1 MKILGIITEYNPFHN
16 GHLYHLF
23 KAKEITRAD
32 YVVAVMSGNFLQRGE
47 PAIINKWV
55 RTKMALNA
63 GVDLIIELP
72 FVFSTQDANGFAFGA
87 VKLLDSLKIID
98 YLCFGCETDNL
109 DTLYSISNFLHVE
122 PQKYKLLIIYYS
134 KNGYEFPK
142 ARSQALCEYHRIF
155 GIEGLEKI
163 STLELSKLLKYPN
176 NILAL
181 EYIKHLLNLKSKMK
195 PIAIKRIGASYHQKN
210 IKGKI
215 SSATSIRN
223 EILNNLSPP
232 KTDLFILNDKIKS
245 TIPPSGFSVLES
257 ELREGR
263 GPITLDSYRQSIFA
277 ILRRMSSDDIFR
289 IQGVTEG
296 LENRIEKASL
306 KSYTTEQLINAIK
319 TRRYTRTK
327 IQRIILH
334 IMMNLS
340 KGDISIFNK
349 YGPLYARVL
358 GFSKKG
364 KTLLRAIKKNSSTPL
379 ISKLSNYLRQIIY
392 EENNRVQNSLV
403 KMLDYDI
410 LATDIYVLGNKKAE
424 DMMAR
429 LDFTPKKKM
438 KKNK

>member
-1 MKILGIITEYNPFHN
+1 
-16 GHLYHLF
+16 
-23 KAKEITRAD
+23 
-32 YVVAVMSGNFLQRGE
+32 MSGNFLQRGE
-47 PAIINKWV
+47 PAIINKWT

-87 VKLLDSLKIID
+87 VKLLDSLQITD

-109 DTLYSISNFLHVE
+109 DTLCSISNFLHIE
-122 PQKYKLLIIYYS
+122 PQKYKELIIYNS
-134 KNGYEFPK
+134 KNGYEFPR
-142 ARSQALCEYHRIF
+142 ARSQALCEYHRKF
-155 GIEGLEKI
+155 GIDGLEKI

-181 EYIKHLLNLKSKMK
+181 EYIKHLLNLKSKIK
-195 PIAIKRIGASYHQKN
+195 PIAIKRMGASYHQKK

-232 KTDLFILNDKIKS
+232 KTDLFMLNDKIKS
-245 TIPPSGFSVLES
+245 TIPTSGFSVLER

-277 ILRRMSSDDIFR
+277 ILRRMSLDDISR
-289 IQGVTEG
+289 IHGVTEG
-296 LENRIEKASL
+296 LENRIKKASL
-306 KSYTTEQLINAIK
+306 KSYTVEQLINSIK

-340 KGDISIFNK
+340 KEDITIFNK
-349 YGPLYARVL
+349 YGPLYARIL

-379 ISKLSNYLRQIIY
+379 ISKLSNYLRQTIF
-392 EENNRVQNSLV
+392 EENNHVRNRLV

-410 LATDIYVLGNKKAE
+410 LATDIYVLGNKKPE
-424 DMMAR
+424 DRVAR
-429 LDFTPKKKM
+429 LDFTHKIVIKKD
-438 KKNK
+438 

>member
-23 KAKEITRAD
+23 KAKEITGAD

-47 PAIINKWV
+47 PAIINKWA

-87 VKLLDSLKIID
+87 IKLLDSLQIID

-109 DTLYSISNFLHVE
+109 DTLYSISNFLHIE
-122 PQKYKLLIIYYS
+122 PQKYKELIVHNS
-134 KNGYEFPK
+134 KNGYEFPR
-142 ARSQALCEYHRIF
+142 ARAQALCEYHRIF
-155 GIEGLEKI
+155 GIDGLEKI
-163 STLELSKLLKYPN
+163 SPLELSKLLKYPN

-181 EYIKHLLNLKSKMK
+181 EYIKHLINLKSKIK
-195 PIAIKRIGASYHQKN
+195 PIAIKRMGAGYHQKN
-210 IKGKI
+210 IEGKI

-223 EILNNLSPP
+223 EILNSLSSP

-245 TIPPSGFSVLES
+245 TIPQSGFPILEK

-263 GPITLDSYRQSIFA
+263 GPITFDSYRQYILA
-277 ILRRMSSDDIFR
+277 TLRRMSLEDISR
-289 IQGVTEG
+289 VQGVTEG
-296 LENRIEKASL
+296 LENRIKKASL
-306 KSYTTEQLINAIK
+306 KSCTIEQLINSIK

-334 IMMNLS
+334 LMTNLS
-340 KGDISIFNK
+340 KKDVKTFNRC
-349 YGPLYARVL
+349 GPLYARVL

-364 KTLLRAIKKNSSTPL
+364 KTLLRTIKKISSTPL
-379 ISKLSNYLRQIIY
+379 ISKLSNYLRQTIS
-392 EENNRVQNSLV
+392 EENNNVRNRLI

-410 LATDIYVLGNKKAE
+410 LATDIYVLGNEKAE
-424 DMMAR
+424 DRVAR
-429 LDFTPKKKM
+429 LDFTHKIVIKKD
-438 KKNK
+438 

>member
-16 GHLYHLF
+16 GHLYHLL
-23 KAKEITRAD
+23 KTKEMTGTD
-32 YVVAVMSGNFLQRGE
+32 YILAVMSGNFLQRGE
-47 PAIINKWV
+47 PAIINKWA
-55 RTKMALNA
+55 RAKMALNA

-87 VKLLDSLKIID
+87 VKLLDSLQIID
-98 YLCFGCETDNL
+98 YLGFGCETDNL
-109 DTLYSISNFLHVE
+109 DTLYSISNFLNIE
-122 PQKYKLLIIYYS
+122 PQKYKELIVYHS
-134 KNGYEFPK
+134 KNGNEFPK
-142 ARSQALCEYHRIF
+142 VRSQALCEYHRIF

-181 EYIKHLLNLKSKMK
+181 EYIKHLLNLKCKIK

-210 IKGKI
+210 IQGKV
-215 SSATSIRN
+215 SSATSIRY
-223 EILNNLSPP
+223 EILNNLSSS
-232 KTDLFILNDKIKS
+232 KIDLFMLNDKIKS
-245 TIPPSGFSVLES
+245 TIPLSGFSVLEK
-257 ELREGR
+257 ELREGK
-263 GPITLDSYRQSIFA
+263 GPITLESYRQY
-277 ILRRMSSDDIFR
+277 ILATLRKMSLEDISR

-296 LENRIEKASL
+296 LENRIKKASL
-306 KSYTTEQLINAIK
+306 KAYTVEQLINSIK

-340 KGDISIFNK
+340 KEDISIFNK
-349 YGPLYARVL
+349 CGPLYARVL

-379 ISKLSNYLRQIIY
+379 ISKLSNYLRQTIS
-392 EENNRVQNSLV
+392 EENSHVRNRLV
-403 KMLDYDI
+403 KMLNYDI

-424 DMMAR
+424 ARVAR
-429 LDFTPKKKM
+429 LDFTHKIVIKKD
-438 KKNK
+438 

>member
-23 KAKEITRAD
+23 KAKEITGAD

-47 PAIINKWV
+47 PAIINKWA

-87 VKLLDSLKIID
+87 VKLLDSLQIID

-109 DTLYSISNFLHVE
+109 DTLYSISNFLHIE
-122 PQKYKLLIIYYS
+122 PQKYKELIVYNS
-134 KNGYEFPK
+134 KNGYEFPR
-142 ARSQALCEYHRIF
+142 ARSQAICEYHRIF
-155 GIEGLEKI
+155 GIDGLEKI
-163 STLELSKLLKYPN
+163 SPLELSKLLKYPN

-181 EYIKHLLNLKSKMK
+181 EYIKHLLNLKSKIK
-195 PIAIKRIGASYHQKN
+195 PIAIKRIGAGYHQKN

-223 EILNNLSPP
+223 EILNSLSSP

-245 TIPPSGFSVLES
+245 TIPQSVFPILEK

-263 GPITLDSYRQSIFA
+263 GPITFDSYRQYILA
-277 ILRRMSSDDIFR
+277 TLRRMSLEDISR
-289 IQGVTEG
+289 VQGVTEG
-296 LENRIEKASL
+296 LENRIKKASL
-306 KSYTTEQLINAIK
+306 KSCTVEQLINSIK

-334 IMMNLS
+334 LMANLS
-340 KGDISIFNK
+340 KKDVKTFNRC
-349 YGPLYARVL
+349 GPLYARVL

-364 KTLLRAIKKNSSTPL
+364 KTLLRNIKKISSTPL
-379 ISKLSNYLRQIIY
+379 ISKLSNYLRQTIS
-392 EENNRVQNSLV
+392 EENNNFRNRLI
-403 KMLDYDI
+403 KMLDHDI
-410 LATDIYVLGNKKAE
+410 LATDIYVLGNEKVE
-424 DMMAR
+424 DRVAR
-429 LDFTPKKKM
+429 LDFTHKIVIKKD
-438 KKNK
+438 

>member
-47 PAIINKWV
+47 PAIINKWA

-109 DTLYSISNFLHVE
+109 DTLYSISNFLDAE
-122 PQKYKLLIIYYS
+122 PQKYKELIVYYS
-134 KNGYEFPK
+134 KKGYEFPK
-142 ARSQALCEYHRIF
+142 ARSQALCEYHRIL
-155 GIEGLEKI
+155 GLEGLEKI

-181 EYIKHLLNLKSKMK
+181 EYIKHLLNLKSKIK

-424 DMMAR
+424 DRVAR
-429 LDFTPKKKM
+429 LDFTHKIEM
-438 KKNK
+438 KED

>member
-1 MKILGIITEYNPFHN
+1 MKILGIITEYNPLHN
-16 GHLYHLF
+16 GHLYHLY
-23 KAKEITRAD
+23 KARERTGAD

-47 PAIINKWV
+47 PAIINKWA

-63 GVDLIIELP
+63 GIDLIIELP

-87 VKLLDSLKIID
+87 VKLLDSLQIID

-109 DTLYSISNFLHVE
+109 DTLYSISNFLNIE
-122 PQKYKLLIIYYS
+122 PQEYKELIVYNCKS
-134 KNGYEFPK
+134 GYEFPK
-142 ARSQALCEYHRIF
+142 ARSQTVCDYHRIF
-155 GIEGLEKI
+155 GINGLEKI
-163 STLELSKLLKYPN
+163 SPLELSKLLKYPN

-181 EYIKHLLNLKSKMK
+181 EYIKHLLNLKSKIK

-223 EILNNLSPP
+223 EILNNLNSP
-232 KTDLFILNDKIKS
+232 KNDLFMLNDKIKS
-245 TIPPSGFSVLES
+245 TIPSSGFPVLER

-263 GPITLDSYRQSIFA
+263 GPITLDSYRQYILA
-277 ILRRMSSDDIFR
+277 TLRRMSLEDISR
-289 IQGVTEG
+289 IHGVIEG
-296 LENRIEKASL
+296 LENRIKKASL
-306 KSYTTEQLINAIK
+306 KSYTVEQLINSIK

-334 IMMNLS
+334 LMMNLS
-340 KGDISIFNK
+340 KKDVKIFNRC
-349 YGPLYARVL
+349 GPLYARLL

-364 KTLLRAIKKNSSTPL
+364 KTLIRTIKKSSSTPL
-379 ISKLSNYLRQIIY
+379 ISKLSNYLRQIIS
-392 EENNRVQNSLV
+392 EENNNVRSRLI

-424 DMMAR
+424 DIVAR
-429 LDFTPKKKM
+429 LDFTHKIMIKKD
-438 KKNK
+438 

>member
-23 KAKEITRAD
+23 KAKEITSVD
-32 YVVAVMSGNFLQRGE
+32 YVIAIMSGNFLQRGE
-47 PAIINKWV
+47 PAIINKWA

-87 VKLLDSLKIID
+87 VKLLDSLQIID

-109 DTLYSISNFLHVE
+109 DTLYSISNFLLVE
-122 PQKYKLLIIYYS
+122 PQQYKELIVHNS

-155 GIEGLEKI
+155 GIDGLKKI
-163 STLELSKLLKYPN
+163 SPSELSKLLKYPN

-181 EYIKHLLNLKSKMK
+181 EYIKHLLNLKSKIK
-195 PIAIKRIGASYHQKN
+195 PVAIKRMGASYHQKN
-210 IKGKI
+210 ITGNI

-223 EILNNLSPP
+223 EILNNLSSP
-232 KTDLFILNDKIKS
+232 KTDLFMLNDKIKS
-245 TIPPSGFSVLES
+245 TIPPSGFSVLER

-263 GPITLDSYRQSIFA
+263 GPIILDSYRQYILA
-277 ILRRMSSDDIFR
+277 TLRRMSLENTSR
-289 IQGVTEG
+289 IHGVTEG
-296 LENRIEKASL
+296 LENRIKKASL
-306 KSYTTEQLINAIK
+306 KSYTVEQLINSIK

-334 IMMNLS
+334 LMMNLS
-340 KGDISIFNK
+340 KKDVKIFNRC
-349 YGPLYARVL
+349 GPLYARVL

-364 KTLLRAIKKNSSTPL
+364 KTLLRTIKKNSSTPL
-379 ISKLSNYLRQIIY
+379 ISKLSNYLRQTIS
-392 EENNRVQNSLV
+392 EENNNVLNILT

-410 LATDIYVLGNKKAE
+410 LATDIYVLGNEKAE
-424 DMMAR
+424 DRVAR
-429 LDFTPKKKM
+429 LDFTHKIVIKKD
-438 KKNK
+438 

>member
-23 KAKEITRAD
+23 KAKEITGAD

-47 PAIINKWV
+47 PAIINKWA

-63 GVDLIIELP
+63 GIDLVIELP

-87 VKLLDSLKIID
+87 IKLLDSLQIID

-109 DTLYSISNFLHVE
+109 DTLYSVSNFLHIE
-122 PQKYKLLIIYYS
+122 PQKYKELIVHNS
-134 KNGYEFPK
+134 KNGYEFPR
-142 ARSQALCEYHRIF
+142 ARAQALCEYHRIF
-155 GIEGLEKI
+155 GIDGLEKI
-163 STLELSKLLKYPN
+163 SPLELSKLLKYPN

-181 EYIKHLLNLKSKMK
+181 EYIKHLINLKSKIK
-195 PIAIKRIGASYHQKN
+195 PMAIKRMGAGYHQKN

-223 EILNNLSPP
+223 EILSSLSSP

-245 TIPPSGFSVLES
+245 TIPQSGFPILEK

-263 GPITLDSYRQSIFA
+263 GPITSDSYRQYILA
-277 ILRRMSSDDIFR
+277 TLRRMSLEDISR
-289 IQGVTEG
+289 VQGVTEG
-296 LENRIEKASL
+296 LENRIKKASL
-306 KSYTTEQLINAIK
+306 KSSTVEQLINSIK

-334 IMMNLS
+334 LMMNLS
-340 KGDISIFNK
+340 KKDVKTFNRC
-349 YGPLYARVL
+349 GPLYARVL

-364 KTLLRAIKKNSSTPL
+364 KTLLRTIKKSSSTPL
-379 ISKLSNYLRQIIY
+379 ISKLSNYLRQTIS
-392 EENNRVQNSLV
+392 EENNNIRNRLI
-403 KMLDYDI
+403 KMLDHDI
-410 LATDIYVLGNKKAE
+410 LATDIYVLGNEKAE
-424 DMMAR
+424 DRVAR
-429 LDFTPKKKM
+429 LDFTHKISM
-438 KKNK
+438 KKD

>member
-1 MKILGIITEYNPFHN
+1 MKILGIITEYNPLHN
-16 GHLYHLF
+16 GHLYHLY
-23 KAKEITRAD
+23 KARERTGAD

-47 PAIINKWV
+47 PAIINKWA

-63 GVDLIIELP
+63 GIDLIIELP

-87 VKLLDSLKIID
+87 VKLLDSLQIID

-109 DTLYSISNFLHVE
+109 DTLYSISNFLNIE
-122 PQKYKLLIIYYS
+122 PQEYKELIVYNCKS
-134 KNGYEFPK
+134 GYEFPK
-142 ARSQALCEYHRIF
+142 ARSQTVCDYHRIF
-155 GIEGLEKI
+155 GINGLEKI
-163 STLELSKLLKYPN
+163 SPLELSKLLKYPN

-181 EYIKHLLNLKSKMK
+181 EYIKHLLNLKSKIK

-223 EILNNLSPP
+223 EILNNLNSP
-232 KTDLFILNDKIKS
+232 KNDLFMLNDKIKS
-245 TIPPSGFSVLES
+245 TIPSSGFPVLER

-263 GPITLDSYRQSIFA
+263 GPITLNSYRQYILA
-277 ILRRMSSDDIFR
+277 TLRRMSLEDISR
-289 IQGVTEG
+289 IHGVTEG
-296 LENRIEKASL
+296 LENRIKKASL
-306 KSYTTEQLINAIK
+306 KSYTVEQLINSIK

-334 IMMNLS
+334 IMINLS
-340 KGDISIFNK
+340 KKDVKIFNRC
-349 YGPLYARVL
+349 GPLYARVL

-364 KTLLRAIKKNSSTPL
+364 KTLLRTIKKSSSTPL
-379 ISKLSNYLRQIIY
+379 ISKLSNYLRQIIS
-392 EENNRVQNSLV
+392 EENNNVRIRSI

-424 DMMAR
+424 DRVAR
-429 LDFTPKKKM
+429 LDFTHKIVIKKD
-438 KKNK
+438 

>member
-1 MKILGIITEYNPFHN
+1 MKVLGIITEYNPFHN
-16 GHLYHLF
+16 GHLYHLS
-23 KAKEITRAD
+23 KAKEITRTD

-47 PAIINKWV
+47 PAIINKWA
-55 RTKMALNA
+55 RAKMALNA

-87 VKLLDSLKIID
+87 VKLLDSLQIID
-98 YLCFGCETDNL
+98 YLGFGCETDNL
-109 DTLYSISNFLHVE
+109 DTLYSISNFLNIE
-122 PQKYKLLIIYYS
+122 PQKYKELIVYHS
-134 KNGYEFPK
+134 KNGNEFPK
-142 ARSQALCEYHRIF
+142 VRSQALCEYHRIF

-181 EYIKHLLNLKSKMK
+181 EYIKHLLNLKCKIK

-210 IKGKI
+210 IKGKV
-215 SSATSIRN
+215 SSATSIRY
-223 EILNNLSPP
+223 EILNNLSSS
-232 KTDLFILNDKIKS
+232 KIDLFMLNDKIKS
-245 TIPPSGFSVLES
+245 TIPPSGFSVLEK
-257 ELREGR
+257 ELREGK
-263 GPITLDSYRQSIFA
+263 GPITLESYRQY
-277 ILRRMSSDDIFR
+277 ILATLRKMSLEDISR

-296 LENRIEKASL
+296 LENRIKKASL
-306 KSYTTEQLINAIK
+306 KAYTVEQLINSIK

-340 KGDISIFNK
+340 KEDISIFNK
-349 YGPLYARVL
+349 CGPLYARVL

-379 ISKLSNYLRQIIY
+379 ISKLSNYLRQTIS
-392 EENNRVQNSLV
+392 EENSHVRNRLV
-403 KMLDYDI
+403 KMLNYDI

-424 DMMAR
+424 ARVAR
-429 LDFTPKKKM
+429 LDFTHKIVIKKD
-438 KKNK
+438 

>member
-1 MKILGIITEYNPFHN
+1 MKILGIITEYNPLHN
-16 GHLYHLF
+16 GHLYHLY
-23 KAKEITRAD
+23 KARERTGAD

-47 PAIINKWV
+47 PAIINKWA

-87 VKLLDSLKIID
+87 VKLLDSLQIID

-109 DTLYSISNFLHVE
+109 DTLYSISNFLHIE
-122 PQKYKLLIIYYS
+122 PQEYKELIVYNCKS
-134 KNGYEFPK
+134 GYEFPK
-142 ARSQALCEYHRIF
+142 ARSQTVCDYHRIF
-155 GIEGLEKI
+155 GINGLEKI
-163 STLELSKLLKYPN
+163 SPLDLSKLLKYPN

-181 EYIKHLLNLKSKMK
+181 EYIKHLLNLKSKIK
-195 PIAIKRIGASYHQKN
+195 PIAIKRMGASYHQKN

-223 EILNNLSPP
+223 EILNSLSSP
-232 KTDLFILNDKIKS
+232 KIDLFRLNDKIKS
-245 TIPPSGFSVLES
+245 TIPSSGFPVLEK

-263 GPITLDSYRQSIFA
+263 GPITLDSYRQYILA
-277 ILRRMSSDDIFR
+277 TLRRMSLENISR

-296 LENRIEKASL
+296 LENRIKKASL
-306 KSYTTEQLINAIK
+306 KSYTVEQLINSIK

-334 IMMNLS
+334 LMMNLS
-340 KGDISIFNK
+340 KKDVKIFNRC
-349 YGPLYARVL
+349 GPLYARIL

-364 KTLLRAIKKNSSTPL
+364 KTLLRTIKKNSSTPL
-379 ISKLSNYLRQIIY
+379 ISKLSNYLRQTIS
-392 EENNRVQNSLV
+392 EENNNVRNRLI

-424 DMMAR
+424 DRVAR
-429 LDFTPKKKM
+429 LDFTHKIVIKKD
-438 KKNK
+438 

>member
-23 KAKEITRAD
+23 KAKEITGAD

-47 PAIINKWV
+47 PAIINKWA

-87 VKLLDSLKIID
+87 VKLLDSLRIID

-109 DTLYSISNFLHVE
+109 DTLYSISNFLHIE
-122 PQKYKLLIIYYS
+122 PQKYKELIVHNS
-134 KNGYEFPK
+134 KNGYEFPR
-142 ARSQALCEYHRIF
+142 ARAQALCEYHRIV
-155 GIEGLEKI
+155 GIDGLEKI
-163 STLELSKLLKYPN
+163 SPLELSKLLKYPN

-181 EYIKHLLNLKSKMK
+181 EYIKHLINLKSKIK
-195 PIAIKRIGASYHQKN
+195 PMAIKRMGAGYHQKN

-223 EILNNLSPP
+223 EILNSLSSP

-245 TIPPSGFSVLES
+245 TIPQSGFPILEK

-263 GPITLDSYRQSIFA
+263 GPITSDSYRQYILA
-277 ILRRMSSDDIFR
+277 TLRRMSLEDISR
-289 IQGVTEG
+289 VQGVTEG
-296 LENRIEKASL
+296 LENRIKKASL
-306 KSYTTEQLINAIK
+306 KSSTVEQLINSIK

-334 IMMNLS
+334 LMMNLS
-340 KGDISIFNK
+340 KKDVKTFNRC
-349 YGPLYARVL
+349 GPLYARVL

-364 KTLLRAIKKNSSTPL
+364 KTLLRTIKKISSTPL
-379 ISKLSNYLRQIIY
+379 ISKLSNYLRQTIS
-392 EENNRVQNSLV
+392 EENNNVRNRLI
-403 KMLDYDI
+403 KMLDHDI
-410 LATDIYVLGNKKAE
+410 LATDIYVLANEKAE
-424 DMMAR
+424 DRVAR
-429 LDFTPKKKM
+429 LDFTHKIVM
-438 KKNK
+438 NKD

>member
-122 PQKYKLLIIYYS
+122 PQKYKELIVYYS

-181 EYIKHLLNLKSKMK
+181 EYIKHLLNLKSKIK

-223 EILNNLSPP
+223 EILNNLSSP
-232 KTDLFILNDKIKS
+232 KTDLFMLNGKIKS

-263 GPITLDSYRQSIFA
+263 GPITIDSYRQSIFA
-277 ILRRMSSDDIFR
+277 ILRRMSSDDISR
-289 IQGVTEG
+289 IHGVTEG
-296 LENRIEKASL
+296 LENRIKKASL
-306 KSYTTEQLINAIK
+306 KSYTIEQLINAIK

-340 KGDISIFNK
+340 KNDIAIFNK

-379 ISKLSNYLRQIIY
+379 ISKLSNYLRQIIF
-392 EENNRVQNSLV
+392 EKNNRVRNRLV

-424 DMMAR
+424 DRTAR
-429 LDFTPKKKM
+429 LDFTHKIVIKKD
-438 KKNK
+438 

>member
-23 KAKEITRAD
+23 KAKEITGAD

-47 PAIINKWV
+47 PAIINKWA

-63 GVDLIIELP
+63 GVDLVIELP

-87 VKLLDSLKIID
+87 IKLLDSLQIID

-109 DTLYSISNFLHVE
+109 DTLYSVSNFLHIE
-122 PQKYKLLIIYYS
+122 PQKYKELIVHNS
-134 KNGYEFPK
+134 KNGYEFPR
-142 ARSQALCEYHRIF
+142 ARAQALCEYHKIF
-155 GIEGLEKI
+155 GIDDLEKI
-163 STLELSKLLKYPN
+163 SPLELSKLLKYPN

-181 EYIKHLLNLKSKMK
+181 EYIKHLINLKSKIK
-195 PIAIKRIGASYHQKN
+195 PIAIKRIGAGYHQKN

-223 EILNNLSPP
+223 EILNSLGSP

-245 TIPPSGFSVLES
+245 TIPQSGFSILEK

-263 GPITLDSYRQSIFA
+263 SPITSDSYRQYILA
-277 ILRRMSSDDIFR
+277 TLRRMSLEDISR
-289 IQGVTEG
+289 VQGVTEG
-296 LENRIEKASL
+296 LENRIKKASL
-306 KSYTTEQLINAIK
+306 KSSTVEQLINSIK

-334 IMMNLS
+334 LMMNLS
-340 KGDISIFNK
+340 KKDVKTFNRC
-349 YGPLYARVL
+349 GPLYARVL

-364 KTLLRAIKKNSSTPL
+364 KTLLRTIKKSSSTPL
-379 ISKLSNYLRQIIY
+379 ISKLSNYLRQTIS
-392 EENNRVQNSLV
+392 EENNNVRNRLI
-403 KMLDYDI
+403 KMLDHDI
-410 LATDIYVLGNKKAE
+410 LATDIYVLANEKAE
-424 DMMAR
+424 DRVAR
-429 LDFTPKKKM
+429 LDFTHKIVM
-438 KKNK
+438 KKD